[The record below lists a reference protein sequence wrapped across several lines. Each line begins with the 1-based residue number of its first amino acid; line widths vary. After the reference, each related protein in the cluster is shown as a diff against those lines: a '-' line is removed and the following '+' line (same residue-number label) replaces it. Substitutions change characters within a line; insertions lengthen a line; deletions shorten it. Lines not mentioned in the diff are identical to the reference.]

1 MERRWNTSISS
12 KFTVNYPN
20 EKIPLHTYYELPH
33 HYIVE
38 LYEKITNGP
47 DYTTSTRS
55 RIIIDKKTL
64 RGGYFDLILDPLGCV
79 LYNEY
84 ITESK
89 NGYFIL
95 NIDPGSLKD
104 IMSESKAMLKDYLS
118 EEDVHKLQELDTSV
132 SYDDNNYIIITFK
145 RLSLCC

>member
-1 MERRWNTSISS
+1 M
-12 KFTVNYPN
+12 
-20 EKIPLHTYYELPH
+20 
-33 HYIVE
+33 
-38 LYEKITNGP
+38 
-47 DYTTSTRS
+47 
-55 RIIIDKKTL
+55 
-64 RGGYFDLILDPLGCV
+64 ILDPLGCV